1 MFRKKHDVLMMKK
14 LAAGQLEELLRDIQ
28 NQKNALLEAKTVEEL
43 LNIKRVIY
51 ETVGTK
57 ITVKEEIAALEA
69 HIIGEAVKLSSSM
82 RQLDQLNEGT
92 LHEIEAFKKSHKNFK
107 EQYVKVQNVLEKV
120 KVKIDTS
127 VEHTLHNENLVN
139 TILIDIQDISKNS
152 HFMKQQVDTFIETV
166 KNVSTNMAGIAGIAE
181 QTNLLALN
189 ASIEAARAGE
199 AGRGFAVVAE
209 EIRKLSDGTKVLLDD
224 MNNFLR
230 AFEEASL
237 KTSEEVVVTTNGIT
251 KVEEKLNE
259 IAINIKEDKNS
270 IIDIQSCM
278 NSVQDTARDF
288 DKDARVCEDQIGH
301 VVDQGVSIT
310 QVVAELTTITKEMEE
325 IKQVFKHIYEI
336 SATSSQ
342 AIEKLTA
349 LGVMKK

>member
-1 MFRKKHDVLMMKK
+1 MFRNKQDVLMMKK
-14 LAAGQLEELLRDIQ
+14 LAEGQLEELLQDIQ
-28 NQKNALLEAKTVEEL
+28 SQKKALLEAQTVEEL
-43 LNIKRVIY
+43 LNIKKVVY
-51 ETVGTK
+51 EAVSNH
-57 ITVKEEIAALEA
+57 VNAQEEIATLQSQVANEASRLTDGITQLEA
-69 HIIGEAVKLSSSM
+69 FNRDAIEEVRDFERS
-82 RQLDQLNEGT
+82 
-92 LHEIEAFKKSHKNFK
+92 HESFKDNYS
-107 EQYVKVQNVLEKV
+107 KVQEVLEKV
-120 KVKIDTS
+120 KVKIDTT
-127 VEHTLHNENLVN
+127 VENTLHNESLVN
-139 TILIDIQDISKNS
+139 TILGDIKDISKNS

-270 IIDIQSCM
+270 IIDIQSYM
-278 NSVQDTARDF
+278 SKVQGASEGF
-288 DKDARVCEDQIGH
+288 DKDAKACEDQITH
-301 VVDQGVSIT
+301 ITDQGMKIT
-310 QVVAELTTITKEMEE
+310 QAIEEVMGVAKSIEE
-325 IKQVFKHIYEI
+325 IKEVFNHVYEV
-336 SATSSQ
+336 SATSCV
-342 AIEKLTA
+342 ALEELTKFNI
-349 LGVMKK
+349 MK

>member
-14 LAAGQLEELLRDIQ
+14 LAEGQLEELLRDIQ
-28 NQKNALLEAKTVEEL
+28 NQKDALLEADTVEEL

-57 ITVKEEIAALEA
+57 VTVKEEIATLEG
-69 HIIGEAVKLSSSM
+69 HILGEAAKLSTGM
-82 RQLDQLNEGT
+82 KQLGQLNEGT
-92 LHEIEAFKKSHKNFK
+92 LQEIEAFKRSHKSFK
-107 EQYVKVQNVLEKV
+107 EKYVKVQNVLEKV
-120 KVKIDTS
+120 KVKVDTS

-139 TILIDIQDISKNS
+139 TILMDIQDISKNS

-278 NSVQDTARDF
+278 NSVQDTAKDF
-288 DKDARVCEDQIGH
+288 DKDARVCEDQISH